1 MRSRG
6 ARLRNALLN
15 IAAAGGAVC
24 IVAVLCAVLF
34 NITLIMF
41 KTGSMAPAIPAGSLA
56 VVRAVPAS
64 DITVGDVVTVDRP
77 GKLPITHRVQTVQP
91 GEGPT
96 RTITMKGDANA
107 QDDPE
112 PYVVDQVRVVL
123 WSAPGLAYP
132 LAATATPAVLGAIT
146 VAVSALVTWVLWPRR
161 GRGHRGRGHRVGE
174 PRVGERQVGERQ
186 VGERQV
192 GERQGKEHGRRR
204 AAGNHKSQ
212 GKKAAAGTALILV
225 PAVLIPLSGTTGQTE
240 ASWQRSNP
248 APAYL
253 GALTVPAPVL
263 NGPCSYNPGVLGL
276 GAYVRIRWLPPS
288 TYSLTDA
295 EVQASTSGLGSA
307 LAPLT
312 GFSFSGSNTT
322 GNALTGYVTDVPT
335 NLLGGL
341 LGLGTEL
348 QLAIVVKRYTWT
360 SQAAS
365 VASNAGLVAGL
376 GGTCRNLT

>member
-6 ARLRNALLN
+6 ARLRNAILN

-24 IVAVLCAVLF
+24 IIAVLGAVLF
-34 NITLIMF
+34 NISLIMF

-56 VVRAVPAS
+56 VVQAIPAS
-64 DITVGDVVTVDRP
+64 DVSVGDVVTVDRP

-91 GEGPT
+91 GEGTT
-96 RTITMKGDANA
+96 RIITMKGDANA

-132 LAATATPAVLGAIT
+132 LAATATPLALGATT
-146 VAVSALVTWVLWPRR
+146 VAVSALVTWVLWPRQ
-161 GRGHRGRGHRVGE
+161 VK
-174 PRVGERQVGERQ
+174 ERQV
-186 VGERQV
+186 
-192 GERQGKEHGRRR
+192 KEHGRRR
-204 AAGNHKSQ
+204 AAGSRKKGGQ
-212 GKKAAAGTALILV
+212 EKKATAGAALILV
-225 PAVLIPLSGTTGQTE
+225 PAFLIPLSGATGQTE

-248 APAYL
+248 APASL

-288 TYSLTDA
+288 TYSLADA

-312 GFSFSGSNTT
+312 GFSFTGSNTT

-376 GGTCRNLT
+376 GGSCRNLT

>member
-6 ARLRNALLN
+6 AKLRNALLN
-15 IAAAGGAVC
+15 IAAAGGAAC
-24 IVAVLCAVLF
+24 IIAVLCALLF

-56 VVRAVPAS
+56 VVRAIPAS
-64 DITVGDVVTVDRP
+64 DVSVGDVVTVDRP

-91 GEGPT
+91 GEGAT
-96 RTITMKGDANA
+96 RIITMKGDANA

-132 LAATATPAVLGAIT
+132 LAATATPLALGAT
-146 VAVSALVTWVLWPRR
+146 TAAVSALVTWVLWPRR
-161 GRGHRGRGHRVGE
+161 V
-174 PRVGERQVGERQ
+174 
-186 VGERQV
+186 
-192 GERQGKEHGRRR
+192 KDHGRRR
-204 AAGNHKSQ
+204 AAGSHKKGGQ
-212 GKKAAAGTALILV
+212 EKKATAGAALLLV
-225 PAVLIPLSGTTGQTE
+225 PAFLIPLSGTTGQTE